1 VYPALAVAQALRASG
16 HGDEVWYMGRGNS
29 IEQTLAERA
38 GLPFVAVPAAP
49 VRGAGPVRLVV
60 NVANLVRGT
69 YRAAGALRRLG
80 PDAIFATGGYVS
92 VPVVVAGWLLR
103 IPSLIYLP
111 DMEPGLAV
119 RALARIATRVAVT
132 AQEAARHFRAA
143 KVIVTGY
150 PVREEFLALDRAAA
164 RRALSLSDDKV
175 VLVFGGSRGASALNK
190 AVEGA
195 LEEILELAQLVHVC
209 GEGDYPAL
217 SARRA
222 SLPAD
227 KQARYRLFAYLHDL
241 PAAVVAADLVVS
253 RAGASVLGEFPA
265 AGVPSI
271 LVPYPYAGR
280 HQMVNARYLADHGA
294 AIVIEN
300 DRVGADL
307 LPAVRSLLADD
318 ARREAMRENARRLA
332 RPDAAHALA
341 RALRAL
347 PAGKGV

>member
-1 VYPALAVAQALRASG
+1 MYPALAVAQALLADG

-38 GLPFVAVPAAP
+38 GLPFAAVPAAP
-49 VRGAGPVRLVV
+49 VRGTGPVRLAL

-69 YRAAGALRRLG
+69 WRAASILRRLR

-92 VPVVVAGWLLR
+92 VPVVVAGWLRR

-119 RALARIATRVAVT
+119 KALARIATRVAVT
-132 AQEAARHFRAA
+132 AEEAARHFRAG
-143 KVIVTGY
+143 KVIATGY
-150 PVREEFLALDRAAA
+150 PVREEFAALNRDTARQRLALTDG
-164 RRALSLSDDKV
+164 KV

-190 AVEGA
+190 AVEAA
-195 LEEILELAQLVHVC
+195 LEDILGMAELVHVC
-209 GEGDYPAL
+209 GEGDYEAL

-227 KQARYRLFAYLHDL
+227 KQARYHLFAYLHDL
-241 PAAVVAADLVVS
+241 PAAMVAADLVIS
-253 RAGASVLGEFPA
+253 RAGASVLGEFTA

-271 LVPYPYAGR
+271 LVPYPYAGQ
-280 HQMVNARYLADHGA
+280 HQMTNARYLADHGA

-300 DRVGADL
+300 ERLGADL
-307 LPAVRSLLADD
+307 LPTVRELLADD
-318 ARREAMRENARRLA
+318 TRREAMRESARRLA
-332 RPDAAHALA
+332 RPNAAQALA
-341 RALRAL
+341 QVLRSLA
-347 PAGKGV
+347 AEGV